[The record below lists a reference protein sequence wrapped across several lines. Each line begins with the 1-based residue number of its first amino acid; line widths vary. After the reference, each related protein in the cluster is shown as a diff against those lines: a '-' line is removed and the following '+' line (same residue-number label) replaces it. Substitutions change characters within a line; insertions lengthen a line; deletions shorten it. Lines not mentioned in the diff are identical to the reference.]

1 MVASMPSAAQ
11 AMPYMWATLKPTKMA
26 MAMMKQGMM
35 VDLQAAGC

>member
-1 MVASMPSAAQ
+1 MPRAAQ

-35 VDLQAAGC
+35 VDLRAAGC